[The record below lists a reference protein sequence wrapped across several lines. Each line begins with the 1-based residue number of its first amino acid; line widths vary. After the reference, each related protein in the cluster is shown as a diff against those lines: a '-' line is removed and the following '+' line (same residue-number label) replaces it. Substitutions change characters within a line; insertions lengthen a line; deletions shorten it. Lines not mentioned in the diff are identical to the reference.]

1 MHGRCHIDFPM
12 TLNYEYIPFSATGKF
27 ILPVYNHHCSQA
39 LVSAV
44 SYGVF
49 SLLSVM
55 YSALTENVY
64 I

>member
-12 TLNYEYIPFSATGKF
+12 TLNYIYLSQLPVSSF
-27 ILPVYNHHCSQA
+27 LPVYNHHCSQA